1 MKLKQIDEAL
11 DSISRNF
18 PGIDGTAKG
27 VVYAIFHL
35 SNEISRRGEQLL
47 ARHGISWGE
56 YLALSTLRRDPRQ
69 AMSPS
74 SIGDATG
81 MTSGGVSNVLRRL
94 ETRGFVRRS
103 RSTRDG
109 RGVQVRLTV
118 AGVKTV
124 DEALPRLSKA
134 ESERM
139 SHLSA
144 ADRKRLH
151 QLLRA
156 LIGETTA

>member
-1 MKLKQIDEAL
+1 
-11 DSISRNF
+11 
-18 PGIDGTAKG
+18 
-27 VVYAIFHL
+27 
-35 SNEISRRGEQLL
+35 
-47 ARHGISWGE
+47 
-56 YLALSTLRRDPRQ
+56 
-69 AMSPS
+69 MSPS